1 MLKEIALNRVCL
13 AAYSKRLPM
22 QRWAIPD
29 NQRSPSVR
37 VSVWMDHDKKTF
49 HGDWYGSL
57 GFHNEIDLAQITK
70 YIISKEYTV

>member
-49 HGDWYGSL
+49 HGDWYVSL

-70 YIISKEYTV
+70 YFISKEYTV